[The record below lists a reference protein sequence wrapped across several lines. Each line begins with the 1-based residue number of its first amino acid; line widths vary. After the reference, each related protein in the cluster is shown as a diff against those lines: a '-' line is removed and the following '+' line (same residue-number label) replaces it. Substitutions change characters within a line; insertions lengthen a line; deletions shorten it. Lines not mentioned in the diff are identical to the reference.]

1 MHVQLGDL
9 PGRMVLDAAG
19 VVLGRIKVPLVDM
32 ETWLVD
38 ALRVRPS
45 RRVAGEL
52 GLKWLWWKRPTID
65 IPTGLIH
72 AAGEAILLRVS
83 LGELHDAT
91 PEVAG
96 EAASVSI
103 H

>member
-1 MHVQLGDL
+1 MHVELRDL
-9 PGRMVLDAAG
+9 PRRMVLDATGA
-19 VVLGRIKVPLVDM
+19 VLGRITVPLVDM

-38 ALRVRPS
+38 SLRVRPS

-52 GLKWLWWKRPTID
+52 GLHWLWWKRPTID

-83 LGELHDAT
+83 LSELHDAT
-91 PEVAG
+91 PDVAG
-96 EAASVSI
+96 DAASLSI